1 MGGVLHGAQRVK
13 KESKIVTSDPMHTIR
28 EETSEG
34 KSNEDFRKLLMSIP
48 DPEKEID
55 ALADEITAH
64 LASDGW
70 PNPFD
75 IVLSGPDGDWRAK
88 GTGAE
93 NRRLL
98 KSGYGWATGARHIE
112 CQAEPLSE
120 AYFCARMATEISRL
134 RDTTEKWAI
143 VQAAYWLGRLHEQAQ
158 IRHAHLKTVKSRVK
172 STANL
177 KARTS
182 TANQQSKIDGAR
194 RRRIARRIARRIPD
208 LKGKE
213 LDFAVTTE
221 LAEQHGIVL
230 KQDTVRKM
238 LKGLRT

>member
-1 MGGVLHGAQRVK
+1 MK
-13 KESKIVTSDPMHTIR
+13 KESKIVASDPMHTIR

-55 ALADEITAH
+55 ALAGEITAR
-64 LASDGW
+64 LTGDGW
-70 PNPFD
+70 PNPFEV
-75 IVLSGPDGDWRAK
+75 VLSSSDGDWRTK

-98 KSGYGWATGARHIE
+98 KSGYGWVTGARHIE
-112 CQAEPLSE
+112 SQAEPLSE

-158 IRHAHLKTVKSRVK
+158 IRHTHLKTVKSRLK

-182 TANQQSKIDGAR
+182 TANQQSKIDGAKR
-194 RRRIARRIARRIPD
+194 RRLARRIAKQFPN
-208 LKGKE
+208 LKRKK
-213 LDFAVTTE
+213 LDFEVMTQ
-221 LAEQHGIVL
+221 LAQQHGIDL
-230 KQDTVRKM
+230 RQDTVRKM